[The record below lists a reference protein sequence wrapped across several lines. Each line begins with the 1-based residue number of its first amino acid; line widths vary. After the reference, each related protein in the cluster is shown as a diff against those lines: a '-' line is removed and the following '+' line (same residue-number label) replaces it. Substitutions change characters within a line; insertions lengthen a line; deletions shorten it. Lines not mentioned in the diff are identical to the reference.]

1 MKNKEMYLL
10 IGVALVV
17 GLLVGI
23 LVSKGGKRSTPETQI
38 ASPQAPAVN
47 YQQQIQMLQGVVK
60 TDPNNRNAW
69 VELGN
74 TYFDSNQPMQAV
86 EAYAKALELNPNDP
100 NTLTDQGVM
109 FRQLGWFDKAIDN
122 FNKAGKVEPNHLQS
136 LYNLGIVYRYD
147 LQDFPKA
154 VQAWKRYLQYA
165 PPGPAADKIRGEVE
179 MMEKHPPLPEGG
191 VPGMV
196 PKRP

>member
-10 IGVALVV
+10 VGVALIV
-17 GLLVGI
+17 GVLVGI
-23 LVSKGGKRSTPETQI
+23 LVSKGKQGTPAPQI

-47 YQQQIQMLQGVVK
+47 SQQQIQMLQGLVK
-60 TDPNNRNAW
+60 SEPGNRNAW

-74 TYFDSNQPMQAV
+74 NYFDANQPMQAV

-100 NTLTDQGVM
+100 NVLTDQGVM

-122 FNKAGKVEPNHLQS
+122 FNRAGKLDPNHLQS

-147 LQDFPKA
+147 LNDFPKA
-154 VQAWKRYLQYA
+154 VQAWKRYLQLA
-165 PPGPAADKIRGEVE
+165 PPGPAAEKLRGEVE
-179 MMEKHPPLPEGG
+179 MMEQHPPLPGG
-191 VPGMV
+191 TLPGMT
-196 PKRP
+196 PKQP